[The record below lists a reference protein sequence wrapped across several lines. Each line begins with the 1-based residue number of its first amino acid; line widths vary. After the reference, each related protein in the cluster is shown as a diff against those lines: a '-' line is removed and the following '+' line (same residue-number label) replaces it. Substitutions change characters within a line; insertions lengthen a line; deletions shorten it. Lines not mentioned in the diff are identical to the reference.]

1 MFLIESLFCLFFSR
15 RHLTGV
21 SPDVVTGQAEGG
33 GQEWRLGMGAHD
45 WVSDDC
51 SQ

>member
-1 MFLIESLFCLFFSR
+1 MFLIESLFWLFFSR
-15 RHLTGV
+15 RHLTRV
-21 SPDVVTGQAEGG
+21 SPSGQAGGG
-33 GQEWRLGMGAHD
+33 GQEWSLGMGAHD